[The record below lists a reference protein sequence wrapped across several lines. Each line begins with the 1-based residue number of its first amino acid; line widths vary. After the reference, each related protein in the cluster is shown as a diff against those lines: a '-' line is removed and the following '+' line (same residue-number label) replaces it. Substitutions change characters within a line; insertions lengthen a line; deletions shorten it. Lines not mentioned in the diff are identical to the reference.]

1 MNFRKCTSVW
11 IEIFTL
17 FYYLDRNKSNKLRE
31 KNVVNFAIDWLI
43 NNSLNSYR
51 ISEPEP
57 EYVTTY
63 VDADNVTRSCSGV
76 DEDLF
81 MHFLR
86 PVTVGSGDLPWT
98 GLLTGMFI
106 R

>member
-1 MNFRKCTSVW
+1 MFGLRYLHYFIIL
-11 IEIFTL
+11 IEIRATSL
-17 FYYLDRNKSNKLRE
+17 KKRMC
-31 KNVVNFAIDWLI
+31 VVNFSIDWLI
-43 NNSLNSYR
+43 NNSLNNLYR

>member
-1 MNFRKCTSVW
+1 M
-11 IEIFTL
+11 
-17 FYYLDRNKSNKLRE
+17 
-31 KNVVNFAIDWLI
+31 
-43 NNSLNSYR
+43 
-51 ISEPEP
+51 
-57 EYVTTY
+57 TTY